1 MHSRTPDRPD
11 LSIVIPTWNNKSVLA
26 ECLASI
32 DAAEPGI
39 GFQVIVVDNGS
50 EDGTEIFLGEK
61 FPEALIIRNEENLGF
76 ARACNQGI
84 RIAEGRYILLLNNDT
99 LMKQGTLERLVAFM
113 DAEPA
118 AGLAAPRLMNP
129 DGSLQ
134 QSACMAFMNLRHAFF
149 GGYALPFPLGKLVRP
164 MAMPEADYDR
174 TQEAAWVTGACMIVR
189 KAILDDVGL
198 LDENIF
204 MYIEDMEWCY
214 RFHGR
219 GWKIF
224 LVADAAVVH
233 SKHVSSRDRL
243 PEVFRRDYVSKKYF
257 FRKHRSRR
265 DAALFSLCTLAGSL
279 LKLPIHLADL
289 LLQGRSAGEE
299 SRAKLGSHWHVVKFI
314 LSASGDRVEERGRA
328 R

>member
-1 MHSRTPDRPD
+1 MHSGTPATPD
-11 LSIVIPTWNNKSVLA
+11 LSIVIPTWNNKSVLG
-26 ECLASI
+26 ECLESI

-39 GFQVIVVDNGS
+39 AFQVIVVDNGS
-50 EDGTEIFLGEK
+50 EDGTQAFLDEHFSK
-61 FPEALIIRNEENLGF
+61 ALIIRNNENLGF

-84 RIAEGRYILLLNNDT
+84 RIAEGRYVLLLNNDT

-113 DAEPA
+113 DGEPA
-118 AGLAAPRLMNP
+118 AGLAAPRLVNP

-134 QSACMAFMNLRHAFF
+134 QSACMEFMNLRHAFF
-149 GGYALPFPLGKLVRP
+149 GGYELPFPLGKLVRP
-164 MAMPEADYDR
+164 MAMPERDYDR
-174 TQEAAWVTGACMIVR
+174 TREAAWVTGACMIVR
-189 KAILDDVGL
+189 KEILADVGL

-214 RFHGR
+214 RFHCR

-233 SKHVSSRDRL
+233 SKHHSSRDRL

-257 FRKHRSRR
+257 FRKHRSRG
-265 DAALFSLCTLAGSL
+265 DAALFSLFTLGGSL
-279 LKLPIHLADL
+279 LKLPIHVADL
-289 LLQGRSAGEE
+289 LLRGRGAGEE
-299 SRAKLGSHWHVVKFI
+299 ARARIGSHWHVVKYI
-314 LSASGDRVEERGRA
+314 LSAPGDRGRERGRA